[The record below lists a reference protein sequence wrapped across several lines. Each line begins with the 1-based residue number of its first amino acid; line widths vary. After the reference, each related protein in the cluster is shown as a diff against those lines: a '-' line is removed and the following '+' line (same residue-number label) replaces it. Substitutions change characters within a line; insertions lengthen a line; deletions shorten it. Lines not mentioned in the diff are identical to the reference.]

1 MFHIPFRNT
10 QSWYLL
16 PFTIELLISI
26 VYSYYDTGVH
36 DSFIDSDSSSLEIGS
51 GLFESNLWSGHT
63 HSKFSLMKYLSVFT
77 TLSGYFI

>member
-51 GLFESNLWSGHT
+51 GLFESNLWSMEP
-63 HSKFSLMKYLSVFT
+63 KFSLEMTAS
-77 TLSGYFI
+77 SPH